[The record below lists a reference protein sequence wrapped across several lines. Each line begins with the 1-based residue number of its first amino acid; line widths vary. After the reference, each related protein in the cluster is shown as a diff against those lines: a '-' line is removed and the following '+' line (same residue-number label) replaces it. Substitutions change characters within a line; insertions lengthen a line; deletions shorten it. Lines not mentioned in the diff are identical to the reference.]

1 MIHILEEC
9 NEMRKQKGV
18 MRCAC
23 LSNEMRNIGYNN
35 IHESNLVI
43 RYTRERL

>member
-1 MIHILEEC
+1 
-9 NEMRKQKGV
+9 

-35 IHESNLVI
+35 IHETNLVI